1 MTNPSRRV
9 SAALILLIAGLLVG
23 AAGAAPIRV
32 LLLSG
37 ANNHD
42 WKTTTPE
49 LLRIY
54 AEGGRFAVDVTED
67 PASLTPEKLA
77 PYDVVVSNWTN
88 YPAKERILGQTAER
102 ALLDWVRAG
111 HGFALFHAAS
121 AIFPGWE
128 EWHRLAGASWAE
140 NVTGHGAYH
149 RFRVRV
155 SDPDH
160 PVTRGVADFDITDE
174 LWHRVDIAQTAHVL
188 CTAFSAADTGGTG
201 SDEPVALASRF
212 GAGRSFNLILGHD
225 AAAMDY
231 DGWRLLMLR
240 GTEWAATGKVTITR
254 PLDPDAVLAG
264 VASYDAKGPRDRVA
278 VVERLVRAAE
288 ADGSLRRV
296 VAAKMA
302 TMLGGS
308 ATDDCKELL
317 LRQLSL
323 IAGPLQVPALA
334 ELADHPRFGIHAINV
349 LRRIGDDA
357 AVAALRV
364 ALSRLEGAPLANA
377 IAALGQMRDAG
388 AAGPIADHL
397 TSSGPGVATASIRA
411 LAEIGGAGAAEALSR
426 HLATA
431 PPEQRTLTAD
441 ALLRCAEGLDPA
453 DAARVYRRLWAA
465 ETSPQVH
472 RAALAGLAR
481 LTTGS
486 ERIDVIVGALRT
498 GDPALCT
505 VAAGSVAEADDG
517 SLSEAV
523 ADRLPDLPPAAQ
535 EAAFGALADV
545 GRLPQCARSLLAS
558 DDPGVRG
565 AAARA
570 LRELGSP
577 ADAPAIVAAIET
589 AAGVT
594 RPDLEAALT
603 AVWRRGAGP
612 SVDTGTIAREPEPAR
627 SSLLRAL
634 VALGSRDALDV
645 LSALLEDPSAQVRT
659 AALRALAGWPW
670 DDPIGAVHALALAV
684 SSLDE
689 PDIALDSAA
698 AVVGIAQGLSP
709 EHKEAVIAAMNR
721 VLAAVKTGQ
730 IRTAARQVLMDLGAE
745 VAVTKTVALVD
756 PGPNLAIGA
765 VADSPDGIDSD
776 GAASGDQA
784 AIDGDPNTYWD
795 EVNDQTLY
803 ILRVTFP
810 ALTEVSAIRIT
821 GHAQFSYD
829 PRDFEIVCDGAVVKT
844 IEDAWYESNQ
854 FATTF
859 PVTRCKTLELRI
871 TGWYGQS
878 PGIRELE
885 IFNPPV
891 R

>member
-1 MTNPSRRV
+1 MMNTSRHMT
-9 SAALILLIAGLLVG
+9 AALILLIAGLLVG
-23 AAGAAPIRV
+23 TAGAAPIRV

-49 LLRIY
+49 LQRIY
-54 AEGGRFAVDVTED
+54 AESGRFTVDVAED
-67 PASLTPEKLA
+67 PASLTPEQLA

-88 YPAKERILGQTAER
+88 YPSKERILGETAER
-102 ALLDWVRAG
+102 ALLGWVRAG

-174 LWHRVDIAQTAHVL
+174 LWHRVDIPPTAHVL
-188 CTAFSAADTGGTG
+188 CTAFSALETGGTG
-201 SDEPVALASRF
+201 QNEPVALASRF

-240 GTEWAATGKVTITR
+240 GTEWAATDRVTITR
-254 PLDPDAVLAG
+254 PLDPDAVLAE

-278 VVERLVRAAE
+278 VVERLVRTAE
-288 ADGSLRRV
+288 VDESLRAD
-296 VAAKMA
+296 VAAKMVA
-302 TMLGGS
+302 MLEGD
-308 ATDDCKELL
+308 ATDDCKEFL

-323 IAGPLQVPALA
+323 IAGPAQVPAAARLI
-334 ELADHPRFGIHAINV
+334 DHPRFGIHAVNV
-349 LRRIGDDA
+349 LRRVDDGPA
-357 AVAALRV
+357 RAALRLAMPHLRGV
-364 ALSRLEGAPLANA
+364 PLAGV
-377 IAALGQMRDAG
+377 IIALGQMRYGEAVY
-388 AAGPIADHL
+388 AIADRL
-397 TSSGPGVATASIRA
+397 GSGDRAVAMAAVRA
-411 LAEIGGAGAAEALSR
+411 LAEIGGVEAAEALAR

-431 PPEQRTLTAD
+431 PEGQRATTCD
-441 ALLRCAEGLDPA
+441 ALLRCAEGLGPG
-453 DAARVYRRLWAA
+453 DAERVYRRLW
-465 ETSPQVH
+465 TSELAPEVR
-472 RAALAGLAR
+472 RAALAGLAL
-481 LTTGS
+481 LTTGT
-486 ERIDVIVGALRT
+486 ERVESIVAAFRT
-498 GDPALCT
+498 GDQPLCG
-505 VAAGSVAEADDG
+505 VAARAVVQAKDATLTSAVAEC
-517 SLSEAV
+517 
-523 ADRLPDLPPAAQ
+523 LPGLPPAAQ
-535 EAAFGALADV
+535 VEGLGALSAI
-545 GRLPQCARSLLAS
+545 GRLPSCTRALLAS
-558 DDPGVRG
+558 DDPQVCRC
-565 AAARA
+565 AARA
-570 LRELGSP
+570 LGRLGS
-577 ADAPAIVAAIET
+577 AGDAPAIIAALRS
-589 AAGVT
+589 A
-594 RPDLEAALT
+594 PDAVRSELEAALT
-603 AVWRRGAGP
+603 AVWRRGGVAP
-612 SVDTGTIAREPEPAR
+612 VDVDAIAHEPEPAR
-627 SSLLRAL
+627 SSLMRA
-634 VALGSRDALDV
+634 VAALGSREGFDV
-645 LSALLEDPSAQVRT
+645 MSALVQQSSADVR
-659 AALRALAGWPW
+659 AVAFGALAGWPW
-670 DDPIGAVHALALAV
+670 DDPVGAARAMRLAV
-684 SSLDE
+684 RHLDE
-689 PDIALDSAA
+689 PDAAAA
-698 AVVGIAQGLSP
+698 AVSIAQGLGP
-709 EHKEAVIAAMNR
+709 EHKEAVTAAMNR
-721 VLAAVKTGQ
+721 VLTVVRTGPT
-730 IRTAARQVLMDLGAE
+730 RTAARQVLMDIGAE
-745 VAVTKTVALVD
+745 VAVTKTTPLTDA
-756 PGPNLAIGA
+756 GPNLAIGA

-803 ILRVTFP
+803 ILRVTFAAP
-810 ALTEVSAIRIT
+810 TEVSAIRIT

-829 PRDFEIVCDGAVVKT
+829 PRDFEIVCDGVVVKT

-859 PVTRCKTLELRI
+859 RVTRCKTLELRI